1 MRTKV
6 RVYKVEYC
14 DYNKMLWLMILALIA
29 QRSIV
34 ASNITATIQEL
45 LTGYDHRIRPD
56 HEGPPTTVSLIVFME
71 SIGPLEERTMDFS
84 SSFYTAMDWVDTR
97 LTYTG
102 EKYIILKGDD
112 IQKFWI
118 PDVFFMY
125 EKEGQ
130 HHDIIQANQMLKI
143 LPDGKCR
150 YVVRVSL
157 TTVCRMLLQ
166 RFPFDTQTCSI
177 HMFSFAYSSLDILLD
192 ITDNSVAVHPDIIV
206 ARYDL
211 TNVSTK
217 TYYLQFEIMTNNT
230 WSGAAITFTF
240 KRHLQAYILT
250 VYIPSIL
257 LVTISWMSFWIDA
270 HAAPARITLGITTVL
285 TATTMTASMQDSFP
299 DATGAKAVDIWMAAC
314 LIFVFLSLIEYAMT
328 NYLIVLQDRKMKSND
343 ASELKPDDSICTN
356 DSTSPSANEKSG
368 AHAKELTN
376 GPSKPEYTGFSAEH
390 MDKLARVL
398 FALTFLAFNAYYW
411 TFYVIFES

>member
-1 MRTKV
+1 MRSKV
-6 RVYKVEYC
+6 CVYIVEYC
-14 DYNKMLWLMILALIA
+14 DYNKMLWLLILAIIV

-34 ASNITATIQEL
+34 ASNFTETIQEL

-102 EKYIILKGDD
+102 EKYIILKGHD
-112 IQKFWI
+112 IQQFWI

-130 HHDIIQANQMLKI
+130 HHDIIQANQMLSI

-157 TTVCRMLLQ
+157 TTVCRMILQ

-177 HMFSFAYSSLDILLD
+177 HMFSS
-192 ITDNSVAVHPDIIV
+192 
-206 ARYDL
+206 
-211 TNVSTK
+211 
-217 TYYLQFEIMTNNT
+217 T

-240 KRHLQAYILT
+240 KRHLQAYIFT

-270 HAAPARITLGITTVL
+270 HAAPALITLGITTVL

-299 DATGAKAVDIWMAAC
+299 DATGAKAIDIWMAAC

-328 NYLIVLQDRKMKSND
+328 NYLIVLQDRKMKAND
-343 ASELKPDDSICTN
+343 ASKLKPDDSLCTN
-356 DSTSPSANEKSG
+356 DSTRPSTNENSG

-376 GPSKPEYTGFSAEH
+376 EQSKPEYTGFSAEH

-398 FALTFLAFNAYYW
+398 FALSFLGFNVYYW
-411 TFYVIFES
+411 TFYVIF